1 MGTDFPW
8 NATEEEQGQ
17 TKATVV
23 LVFISFFYSWRIR
36 DLYATSTDL
45 VSASVSHLPVSGNR
59 RPGCMPSRASVERT
73 WTAQWGIEIDGCFR
87 ACFCNLFF
95 KHLPSPAYDSFILG
109 IHWQARGLLGM
120 ESCVLESCTCGG
132 SCSLEDGII
141 IHFVATT
148 IN

>member
-87 ACFCNLFF
+87 ACFCNLFSSTCPLQF
-95 KHLPSPAYDSFILG
+95 MTLLFLAYTG
-109 IHWQARGLLGM
+109 KPVGY
-120 ESCVLESCTCGG
+120 LEWRVVSWRAAHV
-132 SCSLEDGII
+132 EEA
-141 IHFVATT
+141 VV
-148 IN
+148 